1 VSHLLPRRVARLLWV
16 ILLLTSVLLAQAPT
30 ANELHKPQIQFVT
43 VEEGV
48 RLEVLDWGGSGRP
61 LVLLAGSGNTAHVFD
76 GFAPKLTR
84 FAHVY
89 GITRRGF
96 GASSHPASGY
106 TDQRLADDVLRVL
119 DTLKLAFPVL
129 AGHSL
134 GGNEVTTL
142 GSQHSDQLGG
152 LIYLDAGA
160 DPKDFPASDA
170 GYMALAQKLPPANRL
185 PYPPPFVES
194 EREATSGNQDMGHAL
209 KEIGEGTKK
218 RDYSQIRVPVLSIFA
233 TFRVGD
239 PTRKDL
245 PEDHQ
250 ERAVVEAF
258 ENATMTYIK
267 RYEHSL
273 LAAVPSARIVEL
285 PAANHYVFLS
295 NEADVLRE
303 IKAFLEGLKPTR

>member
-1 VSHLLPRRVARLLWV
+1 MFHLGSRRAFH
-16 ILLLTSVLLAQAPT
+16 SLLAYFVASALFAQTPT
-30 ANELHKPQIQFVT
+30 RKEPNKPRVQFVT
-43 VEEGV
+43 VDEGV
-48 RLEVLDWGGSGRP
+48 RLEVLDWGGTGRP

-76 GFAPKLTR
+76 GFAGRLIPL
-84 FAHVY
+84 AHVY

-119 DTLKLAFPVL
+119 DTLKLTSPVL
-129 AGHSL
+129 LGHSM
-134 GGNEVTTL
+134 GGNELTTL
-142 GSQHSDQLGG
+142 GSQHSDRLGG
-152 LIYLDAGA
+152 LVYLDAGA
-160 DPKDFPASDA
+160 DPKGFPASDPA
-170 GYMALAQKLPPANRL
+170 YMALAQKLPPADRL
-185 PYPPPFVES
+185 PHPPPFVES
-194 EREATSGNQDMGHAL
+194 ERDAISENPQDVPHAL

-218 RDYSQIRVPVLSIFA
+218 RDYSNIRVPVLSIFA

-239 PTRKDL
+239 STRNDL
-245 PEDHQ
+245 PKTDQ

-267 RYEHSL
+267 RYERSL

-303 IKAFLEGLKPTR
+303 IAAFLKGAVAY